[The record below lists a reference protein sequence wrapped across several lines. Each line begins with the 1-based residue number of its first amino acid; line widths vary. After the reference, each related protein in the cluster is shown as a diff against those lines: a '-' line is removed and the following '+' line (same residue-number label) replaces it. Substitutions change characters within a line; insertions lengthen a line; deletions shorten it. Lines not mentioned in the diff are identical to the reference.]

1 MNVVNKENARL
12 KVDKTKKCI
21 YNIIEDWNYKAH
33 KKITQSKV
41 ADVSGIS
48 IRTVK
53 RYWSEFKAYVAELN
67 AMYKTNS

>member
-33 KKITQSKV
+33 KKITQGKV

-53 RYWSEFKAYVAELN
+53 RYWSEFKVYVTELN
-67 AMYKTNS
+67 AIYKTNS